1 MMNIDSTAAASGNPV
16 AEILEALMS
25 KHRLNQ
31 TELAHRSGVS
41 QPAINRILRER
52 SKAKHP
58 RQDTLEKLAAELGVT
73 PDQLAGREPISAQL
87 LARGVVPV
95 LSWGQL
101 LPTDSPGDCGQ
112 GAWLACPVEHSDETF
127 ALPVLGE
134 AMNANDGY
142 REGEILFV
150 DPRVPAAHGKDVVVL
165 NGEAALFRRLV
176 LTPEG
181 RFLKTLNPNWPTPI
195 MRLPDDAVV
204 RGTVVFSGRLR

>member
-1 MMNIDSTAAASGNPV
+1 MMKIDSTAAASGNPV

-73 PDQLAGREPISAQL
+73 PDQLAGRAPISAHM

-95 LSWGQL
+95 LRWEHL
-101 LPTDSPGDCGQ
+101 LPTDS
-112 GAWLACPVEHSDETF
+112 S
-127 ALPVLGE
+127 
-134 AMNANDGY
+134 
-142 REGEILFV
+142 
-150 DPRVPAAHGKDVVVL
+150 
-165 NGEAALFRRLV
+165 
-176 LTPEG
+176 PE
-181 RFLKTLNPNWPTPI
+181 R
-195 MRLPDDAVV
+195 AVRV
-204 RGTVVFSGRLR
+204 RGWPAPSNTATRPSPFQCSARR

>member
-1 MMNIDSTAAASGNPV
+1 MNALYITLEHSTTTDRMIYDEDRLHTAASGNPV

-73 PDQLAGREPISAQL
+73 PDQLAGREPISAHM

-95 LSWGQL
+95 LRLGTALAHRLIGRRRSECMAG
-101 LPTDSPGDCGQ
+101 LPRRTQRRDLRPSRARRGD
-112 GAWLACPVEHSDETF
+112 E
-127 ALPVLGE
+127 
-134 AMNANDGY
+134 
-142 REGEILFV
+142 R
-150 DPRVPAAHGKDVVVL
+150 K
-165 NGEAALFRRLV
+165 
-176 LTPEG
+176 
-181 RFLKTLNPNWPTPI
+181 
-195 MRLPDDAVV
+195 
-204 RGTVVFSGRLR
+204 

>member
-1 MMNIDSTAAASGNPV
+1 MKIDSTAAANGNPV

-58 RQDTLEKLAAELGVT
+58 RQDTLEKLSAELGVT
-73 PDQLAGREPISAQL
+73 PDQLAGREPISAHM
-87 LARGVVPV
+87 LASGVVPV
-95 LSWGQL
+95 LSWEQL
-101 LPTDSPGDCGQ
+101 LPTDSPGDGGQ
-112 GAWLACPVEHSDETF
+112 SAWLACPIEHSDETF
-127 ALPVLGE
+127 VLPVLGE
-134 AMNANDGY
+134 AMNGNDGY

-165 NGEAALFRRLV
+165 NGETALFRRLV
-176 LTPEG
+176 VTPEG
-181 RFLKTLNPNWPTPI
+181 PFLKTLNPNWPTPI